1 MHFNALENIVLLG
14 SKLRRFCVVVRR
26 ELGAKLQ
33 SLNGKGR
40 SPIFTVGKKS
50 QVFQLKSELVAIFV
64 FCLA

>member
-14 SKLRRFCVVVRR
+14 SKLRRFCVVIRK

-40 SPIFTVGKKS
+40 SPIFTVGKK
-50 QVFQLKSELVAIFV
+50 KSGLSIEE
-64 FCLA
+64 